1 MLSVGRFRRRCQR
14 SFLRSSHRSTNIAFG
29 VSNNAT
35 RPKRTRA
42 YEAADPLPVLIEEAQ
57 SFVPAADSPEQKR
70 GDDLHLGDEQVARP
84 GRRDTG
90 FQLHATLEDAAARLQ
105 PSLYAGGHP

>member
-14 SFLRSSHRSTNIAFG
+14 SFLRSSHRSTNIAFS

-42 YEAADPLPVLIEEAQ
+42 YEAADRYRFDRF
-57 SFVPAADSPEQKR
+57 SAAL
-70 GDDLHLGDEQVARP
+70 DLARK
-84 GRRDTG
+84 GRRG
-90 FQLHATLEDAAARLQ
+90 ESRLARER
-105 PSLYAGGHP
+105 PSGLYLASS

>member
-70 GDDLHLGDEQVARP
+70 GDDCIWATSRSLVPAG
-84 GRRDTG
+84 DTG